1 MNMLSTYHRT
11 YAEYNSWANEAIIA
25 AILQMPDHEYYQPI
39 FPKSLPIHKILNHI
53 LVMDKVWLGEVRQ
66 VNVGITSGM
75 QILHETK
82 HAYIEDRRATDIEIA
97 ELMDQLTAR
106 DLKSLVRYDEPQDG
120 FQEWPLM
127 LEVAHIFRHQIH
139 HRGQISVLMQNSSVE
154 APKLDGLFL
163 PQNVKANAVAPQAMA
178 S

>member
-25 AILQMPDHEYYQPI
+25 AILKMPDNEYYQPI
-39 FPKSLPIHKILNHI
+39 FPKSLPIHQILNHV

-66 VNVGITSGM
+66 VDVGITSGM

-82 HAYIEDRRATDIEIA
+82 HAYIRDRRAIDIEIA
-97 ELMDQLTAR
+97 EHVDQLTAR
-106 DLKSLVRYDEPQDG
+106 DLRSLIRYDEPQEG
-120 FQEWPLM
+120 FEEWPMM

-139 HRGQISVLMQNSSVE
+139 HRGQVSVLMQNSSVE

-163 PQNVKANAVAPQAMA
+163 PQHIKASAVVPQARA